1 MDNHFLR
8 RKLALVLLL
17 GLVSTPAIA
26 DHLDPPEPT
35 IDLLVVYPR
44 PAEEHLSML
53 INWGRNFG
61 ETEMGAFLE
70 TDFGYVTQIY
80 QESGIPV
87 TFNVVHHQAID
98 LAYIDPVNWKSTL
111 SYALMQSE
119 YGTAAYVPYLE
130 AIETLRNEHQAD
142 IVIYWREHNDG
153 GPPRNGAGSIGGG
166 ENEAYVHLTYGG
178 VNPPVV
184 AHEIGH
190 LLGAQH
196 SEGVQD
202 QAPFSIDGDSPLN
215 REYRTVMTIAVP
227 FGLDDYRYLWRFSSD
242 GASFSGD
249 IDCSPLTGRLE
260 NCNFTGTAA
269 LGDATHDA
277 AATITAYAPVVAAFR
292 SAASVPAVP
301 LFGQG
306 IAALLLATG
315 ALLTLER
322 RIRLQSIAKG

>member
-178 VNPPVV
+178 VNPPL
-184 AHEIGH
+184 ASHEIGH
-190 LLGAQH
+190 LLGGQH
-196 SEGVQD
+196 ANGVQG
-202 QAPFSIDGDSPLN
+202 QATFSIEGDTALL
-215 REYRTVMTIAVP
+215 REYRTVMTIAVSLE
-227 FGLDDYRYLWRFSSD
+227 LDAYRYLWRFSSD
-242 GASFSGD
+242 GSSVEGE
-249 IDCSPLTGRLE
+249 IDCSELSGQLE
-260 NCNFTGTAA
+260 LCDFTTTAA
-269 LGDATHDA
+269 LGDSTHDSVA
-277 AATITAYAPVVAAFR
+277 VISAMVPTVAAFR
-292 SAASVPAVP
+292 QAAVPVPAAGVLARGI
-301 LFGQG
+301 LF
-306 IAALLLATG
+306 LLIVHSVVRH
-315 ALLTLER
+315 R
-322 RIRLQSIAKG
+322 RSAPEAP